1 MNLMWS
7 LYLIDVLDKL
17 SNVFAVSFGGSLIG
31 ILFGAGMLFEY
42 TEDRDE
48 SGIARMKR
56 VIKTSGIVLLIAT
69 PLVVL
74 TPSKQTLY
82 AMLAADAGEK
92 IVQSQEFKEIGG
104 KALEALNKKLDE
116 MKKPAP

>member
-1 MNLMWS
+1 MNLAWS

-17 SNVFAVSFGGSLIG
+17 SNVFAISFGCSLIG
-31 ILFGAGMLFEY
+31 ILFGIGMFFEY

-48 SGIARMKR
+48 SGIARMKKI
-56 VIKTSGIVLLIAT
+56 IKTSGIVLLITA

-82 AMLAADAGEK
+82 AMLTADAGEK

-104 KALEALNKKLDE
+104 KALEALNRKLDE
-116 MKKPAP
+116 LGGEK